1 VVKFQNNHSYPNCLL
16 KQWAHISQE
25 DKRTRFFAINKSDGK
40 IFERYTQAICCEKG
54 QYNNY
59 TEAVTANDDA
69 SLLNDIKSLAE
80 LCVDKE
86 IQINQNFL
94 CLIFRLM
101 SRTKSINKLYVNGTL
116 NSLGFLKSAFID
128 KKLSNG
134 MNAIQLLK
142 QIVNQDLL
150 VKDLDTWKN
159 VNYQFYINHTSIPFV
174 FSDDV
179 TKKMILSLSPS
190 LAVSFTIRSKDVMEN
205 PIEMNICS
213 LDDEEIVNKINDKLF
228 ENATKFIGSNS
239 QELLKKIYQRNN
251 LK

>member
-1 VVKFQNNHSYPNCLL
+1 MVKFQNNHSYPNCLL
-16 KQWAHISQE
+16 KQWAHSSRE

-40 IFERYTQAICCEKG
+40 ICDRYTRAICCEKG
-54 QYNNY
+54 QYDND

-69 SLLNDIKSLAE
+69 SLLNGINSLKS
-80 LCVDKE
+80 CVDKKA
-86 IQINQNFL
+86 QINQNFL
-94 CLIFRLM
+94 RLIFRLI
-101 SRTKSINKLYVNGTL
+101 SRTKTINNLYVNGTL
-116 NSLGFLKSAFID
+116 NSLGFLKSTFID

-134 MNAIQLLK
+134 MNATQLLK

-150 VKDLDTWKN
+150 VKDLDTWER

-179 TKKMILSLSPS
+179 TKKLILSLSPS
-190 LAVSFTIRSKDVMEN
+190 LAVSFTIRPKDVMKN
-205 PIEMNICS
+205 PIEINIYS
-213 LDDEEIVNKINDKLF
+213 LDDEKIVNKINDKLF

-239 QELLKKIYQRNN
+239 QELLTNIYQRNN